1 MQIRVIWVAAAMG
14 FPGPSFNK
22 RGVAVDRLR
31 WQILPL
37 FVFLSACPAGGGDS
51 VFLPPGL
58 ASSGGASSCTVDAWP
73 FAGGP
78 YLADLV
84 TEAPGETGST
94 FGNSLCAV
102 NGVYGGGANK
112 GSTDVYSLS
121 SGDSQKCVAGEKCIV
136 LEWAGRRVLSG
147 AGVDFVVFEN
157 PFNRTSGGR
166 FIEAVIVEVSENG
179 TAWCGW
185 NPAYTGETDS
195 GVAQF
200 SLDIYDVTNYVDV
213 AGLEPVLFNQLTWTD
228 TAADVFDVAKAGGDH
243 FDLDKASF
251 GGSGAGC
258 NATLRDSIRAS
269 GFVYLRLTTANSRSP
284 ASFPLPG
291 DSFDQTGDIDGVV
304 ARNVTD
310 R

>member
-1 MQIRVIWVAAAMG
+1 M
-14 FPGPSFNK
+14 
-22 RGVAVDRLR
+22 L
-31 WQILPL
+31 L
-37 FVFLSACPAGGGDS
+37 FVSVLSACPAGGGGDA
-51 VFLPPGL
+51 FLPPPGL
-58 ASSGGASSCTVDAWP
+58 TSGGTTTCPADAWP
-73 FAGGP
+73 FDTGA
-78 YLADLV
+78 YLADFV
-84 TEAPGETGST
+84 TEAPGETGGT

-102 NGVYGGGANK
+102 NGVYGNGLNR
-112 GSTDVYSLS
+112 GSGDVYSLKS
-121 SGDSQKCVAGEKCIV
+121 SPASTLCEANEKCIV

-147 AGVDFVVFEN
+147 AGADFVVFEN

-200 SLDIYDVTNYVDV
+200 SLDIYDVTKYVDV

-269 GFVYLRLTTANSRSP
+269 GFVYIRLTTANSRSP

-304 ARNVTD
+304 ARNVDD

>member
-1 MQIRVIWVAAAMG
+1 MAAAMG

-112 GSTDVYSLS
+112 GSTDVYSLKHS
-121 SGDSQKCVAGEKCIV
+121 STSTKCAANEKCIV
-136 LEWAGRRVLSG
+136 LEWKDRKVMPVEGT
-147 AGVDFVVFEN
+147 DFVVFEN
-157 PFNRTSGGR
+157 PFNRGGGR
-166 FIEAVIVEVSENG
+166 FIEAVIVEVSRDG
-179 TAWCGW
+179 TTWCGW
-185 NPAYTGETDS
+185 SPAYTGETDS
-195 GVAQF
+195 Q
-200 SLDIYDVTNYVDV
+200 SDIYDVTNYVDV
-213 AGLEPVLFNQLTWTD
+213 AGLEPVLFNQSTWTG
-228 TAADVFDVAKAGGDH
+228 TAADVFEVAEAGGDH
-243 FDLDKASF
+243 FDLSD
-251 GGSGAGC
+251 
-258 NATLRDSIRAS
+258 LVAS
-269 GFVYLRLTTANSRSP
+269 GDCDAGTVNAIQVGGFIYLRLTTANSRSL
-284 ASFPLPG
+284 ALFPLPG
-291 DSFDQTGDIDGVV
+291 DSFDKTTDIDGVV